1 MNNIFFSIIIPNY
14 NNEIYLEKSLTSV
27 LNQTF
32 INYELF
38 IVDDVSLDSS
48 VNIIKNILN
57 KYQNKNTQLVELKEK
72 AWNGGSRNIGIKKA
86 KGKYI
91 LFLDSDDWLTNNT
104 ILESLHIFL
113 TQKNYP
119 DFVRLPFQIL
129 TPEETIVNVPLCETN
144 LKNIAN
150 SCFVGAPT
158 KCIKR
163 EKMVLFPE
171 NTLMED
177 AVQHIAQVDNIETFD
192 NFKNLFFVYNKQ
204 NTHSTSTDQKQQNAK
219 WESSLYRMYADLLD
233 LKCVHNYCEERR
245 QWKLNQIKN
254 NIKNDSYVQ

>member
-1 MNNIFFSIIIPNY
+1 
-14 NNEIYLEKSLTSV
+14 
-27 LNQTF
+27 
-32 INYELF
+32 
-38 IVDDVSLDSS
+38 
-48 VNIIKNILN
+48 
-57 KYQNKNTQLVELKEK
+57 
-72 AWNGGSRNIGIKKA
+72 
-86 KGKYI
+86 
-91 LFLDSDDWLTNNT
+91 
-104 ILESLHIFL
+104 
-113 TQKNYP
+113 
-119 DFVRLPFQIL
+119 LPFQIL

-219 WESSLYRMYADLLD
+219 
-233 LKCVHNYCEERR
+233 
-245 QWKLNQIKN
+245 
-254 NIKNDSYVQ
+254 